1 MRRPLGLVLVGLGSF
16 LLALAPLVRFYV
28 TGQVVRA
35 PLNFYQATELE
46 ARDAQYYDLLAR
58 KVRTGVTLAAANT
71 VRGDT
76 RANRGDDGIAV
87 WDSITEIY
95 DKDRRKQVEFQTYRI
110 AFDRRTSELVNCCGS
125 HVGGD
130 TRVRM
135 SGYGLLFPLG
145 NVQRRDYPVF
155 DMSTRRSLPMRFDG
169 EERIHGLNAYR
180 FVQQVPN
187 YRTAKIDLRPT
198 GEMLGL
204 RGAADRRR
212 TFKVDRYFSAT
223 ITVWVDPRTGI
234 PIKHDQNIRST
245 VETEDGRGKMV
256 VAAARLV
263 TVDRDQRRNV
273 DTSNGYA
280 FQRRLVESVL
290 PIGGLA
296 GGLVLLALGAFISMR
311 APKDGGTPRGGVT
324 RKPDGRFGA
333 SGGPSGGPAAGG
345 GSSGGGSSGGGPSG
359 GGPAGGPAAGGPARS
374 WRTPAPRPSGAG
386 ARRSGRS

>member
-35 PLNFYQATELE
+35 PLNFYQATQLE
-46 ARDAQYYDLLAR
+46 AHDAQYYDLLAR
-58 KVRTGVTLAAANT
+58 KVRTGVTLAAVNT

-76 RANRGDDGIAV
+76 RANRGDNDIAV

-95 DKDRRKQVEFQTYRI
+95 DKERRKQVEFQTYRI
-110 AFDRRTSELVNCCGS
+110 AFDRRSSELVNCCGT

-130 TRVRM
+130 TKVRM
-135 SGYGLLFPLG
+135 SGYGLLFPLA
-145 NVQRRDYPVF
+145 NVQKRDYPVF

-169 EERIHGLNAYR
+169 EERIHGLNTYR

-187 YRTAKIDLRPT
+187 FKTAKIDLRPT

-204 RGAADRRR
+204 RSAGEKNRL
-212 TFKVDRYFSAT
+212 FKVDRYFSAT

-234 PIKHDQNIRST
+234 PVKHDQNIRST

-263 TVDRDQRRNV
+263 TVDRDQQRNV
-273 DTSNGYA
+273 ETTNGYA
-280 FQRRLVESVL
+280 FQRELVESTL

-296 GGLVLLALGAFISMR
+296 GGLVLLALGTFISMR
-311 APKDGGTPRGGVT
+311 APKGGGTPRGGVT
-324 RKPDGRFGA
+324 RKPDGRFGT
-333 SGGPSGGPAAGG
+333 GGTGGTGG
-345 GSSGGGSSGGGPSG
+345 VPPGGGPSAGPSTG
-359 GGPAGGPAAGGPARS
+359 GAARS
-374 WRTPAPRPSGAG
+374 QRASAPRPSTVG
-386 ARRSGRS
+386 ARRPGRP